1 MKLALKI
8 GSVAI
13 LSVLTLVL
21 LTSCKTRQLAPGSD
35 PIPSSNQATV
45 VVK

>member
-1 MKLALKI
+1 MKRTLKI
-8 GSVAI
+8 GSLVL

-21 LTSCKTRQLAPGSD
+21 LTSCKSRQLAPGSD
-35 PIPSSNQATV
+35 PIPSGKQATV

>member
-1 MKLALKI
+1 MKFTLKI
-8 GSVAI
+8 GSVAV
-13 LSVLTLVL
+13 LSVLTLAL

-35 PIPSSNQATV
+35 PIPSGNQATV